1 MSLSQILRD
10 LGINAVDVSI
20 ILIVMSGLIQI
31 SPIHLNP
38 WSWIGKQFGKA
49 INGEVI
55 EDLDVVKT
63 KLNNVID
70 EQAKLKDEFEERK
83 ALTCRVRI
91 LNFGDR
97 LLTGS
102 AVSKE
107 SYFQIFEDM
116 DFYDRYCRE
125 HPDFINHKTTSTTS
139 LITKSFQNLLDEE
152 YKSEYIKFAQREKGG

>member
-1 MSLSQILRD
+1 MTEILKLIKNISLEK
-10 LGINAVDVSI
+10 SI
-20 ILIVMSGLIQI
+20 IYILIGSGIIQI
-31 SPIHLNP
+31 TPIKINP
-38 WSWIGKQFGKA
+38 WSWLGKQIGKI
-49 INGEVI
+49 INDEVI
-55 EDLDVVKT
+55 EDLNIVKD

-97 LLTGS
+97 ILTGS

-107 SYFQIFEDM
+107 SYYQIFEDM
-116 DFYDRYCRE
+116 DFYDKYCRE

-139 LITKSFQNLLDEE
+139 LITNSFQNLLDDE
-152 YKSEYIKFAQREKGG
+152 YKSEYIKFTQKEKGV